1 MEELFEQIIYQAIKK
16 NVSDIHLQCTEK
28 GVIKFRICGEL
39 LTYETYEKTN
49 IIQLMNYIR
58 FISKIDLNYY
68 RKPQTGHYVYVLNNK
83 KYNLRISSL
92 IGKDMDSIVIRIL
105 NNHQKL
111 SLENISKDIHV
122 YQFLKQIVQKDSGLF
137 VISGATG
144 SGKSTT
150 LYAILDA
157 INKMYKKNII
167 TLEDPIEIN
176 KDYCL
181 QIEIDDRKGISYHE
195 SLKQILRHD
204 PDVIMV
210 GEVRDEKT
218 AQLAL
223 TCALTGHLVL
233 TTIHASNCINT
244 IKRLENLNISSLD
257 LEDVLLGIMTQKMR
271 FNDKKEVFIL
281 SEYIDQKNLL
291 KYFDRKKID
300 YYDFS
305 KCCMHIKNVGVLNEN
320 KLLSF
325 IDLTYF
331 FFNQGYS
338 LQETLDFCSLLNY
351 EKEVKEIKNYL
362 NQGLS
367 LDEIF
372 IMLPFPTLFKE
383 YYSFFKNEFTLETA
397 LKKSIEICKKEMS
410 IKYF

>member
-1 MEELFEQIIYQAIKK
+1 MEELFEQIIYQAIRE
-16 NVSDIHLQCTEK
+16 NVSDIHLQCKEK
-28 GVIKFRICGEL
+28 GVIKFRIYGEL
-39 LTYETYEKTN
+39 VVYETYEKNN

-58 FISKIDLNYY
+58 FVSNIDLNYY
-68 RKPQTGHYVYVLNNK
+68 RKPQTGHYIFLLNNK

-111 SLENISKDIHV
+111 SLENISKDKHV
-122 YQFLKQIVQKDSGLF
+122 YHFLKTIVKKESGLF

-150 LYAILDA
+150 LYALLDA
-157 INKMYKKNII
+157 INHSYKKNII

-181 QIEIDDRKGISYHE
+181 QIEIDEKRGINYHE

-204 PDVIMV
+204 PDVIMI
-210 GEVRDEKT
+210 GEIRDEKT

-257 LEDVLLGIMTQKMR
+257 LEDVLLGIMTQKLR
-271 FNDKKEVFIL
+271 FNQNNDVVIL
-281 SEYIDQKNLL
+281 SEFIDCNHLAG
-291 KYFDRKKID
+291 YFHQNKQE

-305 KCCMHIKNVGVLNEN
+305 KASLTLKNIGVLNE
-320 KLLSF
+320 K
-325 IDLTYF
+325 
-331 FFNQGYS
+331 
-338 LQETLDFCSLLNY
+338 ET
-351 EKEVKEIKNYL
+351 I
-362 NQGLS
+362 
-367 LDEIF
+367 
-372 IMLPFPTLFKE
+372 
-383 YYSFFKNEFTLETA
+383 
-397 LKKSIEICKKEMS
+397 
-410 IKYF
+410 

>member
-68 RKPQTGHYVYVLNNK
+68 RKTQTGHYVYVLNNK

-150 LYAILDA
+150 LYAILDT

-167 TLEDPIEIN
+167 
-176 KDYCL
+176 
-181 QIEIDDRKGISYHE
+181 
-195 SLKQILRHD
+195 
-204 PDVIMV
+204 
-210 GEVRDEKT
+210 
-218 AQLAL
+218 

-305 KCCMHIKNVGVLNEN
+305 KAACTLKNVGVLNE
-320 KLLSF
+320 K
-325 IDLTYF
+325 
-331 FFNQGYS
+331 
-338 LQETLDFCSLLNY
+338 
-351 EKEVKEIKNYL
+351 
-362 NQGLS
+362 
-367 LDEIF
+367 
-372 IMLPFPTLFKE
+372 
-383 YYSFFKNEFTLETA
+383 
-397 LKKSIEICKKEMS
+397 
-410 IKYF
+410 